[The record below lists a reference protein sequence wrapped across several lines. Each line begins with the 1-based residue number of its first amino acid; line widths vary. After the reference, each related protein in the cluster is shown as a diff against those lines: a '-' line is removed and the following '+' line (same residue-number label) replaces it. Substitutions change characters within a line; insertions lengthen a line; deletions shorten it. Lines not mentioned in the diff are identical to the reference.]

1 MVNPVPCHIKLM
13 NFPFAGNSF
22 VYAFNVKTCFTKM
35 TATGIVFF
43 FASFLLSIWCG
54 SSGGSDDDDSGG
66 GGVSTHAMLANK
78 LNNLKSVANI

>member
-43 FASFLLSIWCG
+43 SLLSSIQF
-54 SSGGSDDDDSGG
+54 
-66 GGVSTHAMLANK
+66 GVVVAAAAMMMIAV
-78 LNNLKSVANI
+78 VAA